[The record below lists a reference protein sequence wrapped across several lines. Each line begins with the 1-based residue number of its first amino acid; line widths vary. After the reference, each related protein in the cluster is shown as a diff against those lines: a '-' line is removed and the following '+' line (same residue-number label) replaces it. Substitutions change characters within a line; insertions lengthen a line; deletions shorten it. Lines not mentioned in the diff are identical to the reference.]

1 MQDMVHIRHI
11 LQRCLAMANGL
22 RQYVMWMNAV
32 NTSNTSV
39 CKMVFSE
46 KKKKKTANVKIRHT
60 SQRM

>member
-11 LQRCLAMANGL
+11 LHRCLAMANGL

-39 CKMVFSE
+39 CKNGILR
-46 KKKKKTANVKIRHT
+46 KKKKEKKDR
-60 SQRM
+60 